1 MAINPK
7 PAPAVEPAPEPATE
21 PAAGPLDGVRILDL
35 TAVVMGPFATQM
47 LADLGATVIKVEPPQ
62 GDNIRHVG
70 PMRNKGMGHIY
81 LHAGRNKQSIVL
93 DLKTAVGKQA
103 LLDLAVTCNGLM
115 YNVRPQAM
123 ARLGLSY
130 EALKA
135 VRPDIIYVGCYGYG
149 EGGPYAGKPAY
160 DDLIQGAASV
170 PSLSLMQGSTVPRYA
185 PVTLGDRSVGLNA
198 AIAMCAGLYYQKATG
213 LGQAVEVP
221 MFECL
226 SQFVLGDHLGGR
238 TFEPRVAGYPDAGY
252 ARMVSPDRRPYATT
266 NGYVCVLVYNDKHW
280 ASFFDLIDRQDL
292 KKDPRFDTHSH
303 RAENIDAVYAFVAQ
317 VMQTRTTQDW
327 LSALEA
333 ADIPAMPLHTPD
345 SLVDDKHLQASGFF
359 KEVDHP
365 SEGKLTLMN
374 PATSWSETPLS
385 IRHLP
390 PTLGQDTAAVLR
402 AIGYTDT
409 QLEALNAKNPLRS

>member
-1 MAINPK
+1 MTINP
-7 PAPAVEPAPEPATE
+7 APTTAPPPST
-21 PAAGPLDGVRILDL
+21 GPLDGVRILDL

-70 PMRNKGMGHIY
+70 PMRSKGMGHIY

-93 DLKTAVGKQA
+93 DLKTPSGKQA
-103 LLDLAVTCNGLM
+103 LLDLAATCNGLM

-149 EGGPYAGKPAY
+149 EDGPYAGKPAY
-160 DDLIQGAASV
+160 DDLIQGAAAV

-198 AIAMCAGLYYQKATG
+198 AIAMCAGLYYQKTTG

-238 TFEPRVAGYPDAGY
+238 TFEPRVEGYPNAGY

-266 NGYVCVLVYNDKHW
+266 DGYVCVLVYNDKHW
-280 ASFFDLIDRQDL
+280 TSFFDLIDRQDL
-292 KKDPRFDTHSH
+292 KTDPRFDTHSH

-317 VMQTRTTQDW
+317 VMQTRSTEDW
-327 LSALEA
+327 LSALEL

-345 SLVDDKHLQASGFF
+345 SLVDDKHLQQSGFF
-359 KEVDHP
+359 TEVDHP
-365 SEGKLTLMN
+365 TEGRLTLMN
-374 PATSWSETPLS
+374 PATKWSGTPLS

-390 PTLGQDTAAVLR
+390 PIIGQNTAEVLR
-402 AIGYTDT
+402 AIGYTDS

>member
-7 PAPAVEPAPEPATE
+7 PVT
-21 PAAGPLDGVRILDL
+21 GPLHGVRILDL

-62 GDNIRHVG
+62 GDNIRYVG

-103 LLDLAVTCNGLM
+103 LLDLAATCNGLM

-135 VRPDIIYVGCYGYG
+135 VRADIIYVGCYGYG